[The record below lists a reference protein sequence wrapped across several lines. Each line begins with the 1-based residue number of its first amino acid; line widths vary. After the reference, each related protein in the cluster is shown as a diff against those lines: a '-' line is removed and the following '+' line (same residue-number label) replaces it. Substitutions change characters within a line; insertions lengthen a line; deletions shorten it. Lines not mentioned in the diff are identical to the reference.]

1 MVNRSPILMP
11 SAEVL
16 KFKYTDS
23 NQIRWRWC
31 IYAEKKRE
39 NYWKFCERTY
49 DDWWRTQNAQNCVF
63 HLWIFSFPYAYNTSY
78 TIHSLKPCRLLRF
91 GLVFFSLT
99 LLLII
104 RLHIMCEC
112 VRPLTIRCVVVRM
125 SLILLLFFF
134 SSPLSFSRL
143 PKSKI
148 VVCRSS
154 YLILFCIVSYRKSTE
169 NIACKGEKGGINCKH
184 RMR

>member
-1 MVNRSPILMP
+1 MALVYLCRKKEKITGNFANARMMIGG
-11 SAEVL
+11 VL
-16 KFKYTDS
+16 KMLKTAYS
-23 NQIRWRWC
+23 
-31 IYAEKKRE
+31 
-39 NYWKFCERTY
+39 TY
-49 DDWWRTQNAQNCVF
+49 GFSVF
-63 HLWIFSFPYAYNTSY
+63 HTH
-78 TIHSLKPCRLLRF
+78 TIHHTQYISSNHAACF